1 MAWVLETDEA
11 GYKFSDTVW
20 DGIIDLSVEAGRSV
34 APLRELPRGTEAF
47 LPAGVVE
54 DLDES
59 LRLALESGKPFP
71 PGEDPAGADEQL
83 FLTRDTIHH
92 IRHVLRSG
100 DVRLSWVPSWHIGE
114 DIPDVTPPR

>member
-1 MAWVLETDEA
+1 MAWALEADEA
-11 GYKFSDTVW
+11 AYKFSGEVW
-20 DGIIDLSVEAGRSV
+20 DDIISLTVEAGRSV
-34 APLRELPRGTEAF
+34 AQLRGLPRGAEAF

-71 PGEDPAGADEQL
+71 PGGDPVGADEQL
-83 FLTRDTIHH
+83 VLTRDTIHH

-100 DVRLSWVPSWHIGE
+100 DVRLSWVPSWHVGE
-114 DIPDVTPPR
+114 DIPDVTQPE